1 MIVAPGI
8 IGDTFEQIS
17 WKMDDV
23 IVFFNSFWLVPYFC
37 APGTKKI
44 VEDWWCNIVFNSLF
58 KFFWGG
64 AGIIG
69 NTIEQIKWKMDPT
82 NNKDRRI
89 RHEAA
94 HMMCGYMCG
103 LPLAGKI
110 GLNTK
115 I

>member
-1 MIVAPGI
+1 
-8 IGDTFEQIS
+8 
-17 WKMDDV
+17 
-23 IVFFNSFWLVPYFC
+23 LC
-37 APGTKKI
+37 AP
-44 VEDWWCNIVFNSLF
+44 
-58 KFFWGG
+58 
-64 AGIIG
+64 GIIG

-103 LPLAGKI
+103 LPLAGKT